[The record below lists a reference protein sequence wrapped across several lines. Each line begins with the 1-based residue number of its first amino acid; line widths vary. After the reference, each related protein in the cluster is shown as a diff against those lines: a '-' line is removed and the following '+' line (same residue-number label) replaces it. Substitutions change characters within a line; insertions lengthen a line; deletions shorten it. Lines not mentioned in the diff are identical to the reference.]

1 MNKQICDYYC
11 IIYMKSNIVTFSL
24 LSLLSLLFFYS
35 CKKDSA
41 DVMFPDNGDCVTT
54 NMSFSADIKPIL
66 SNSCAFAG
74 CHSTDTKAGGYA
86 YETYDEVI
94 LSANNGSLIGV
105 IKHQSGYSA
114 MPKGGSKLSNC
125 QISKIE
131 SWISSGALN
140 N

>member
-1 MNKQICDYYC
+1 VTNIVLSN
-11 IIYMKSNIVTFSL
+11 MKSNIVTFSL
-24 LSLLSLLFFYS
+24 LSFFVLVLLYS

-41 DVMFPDNGDCVTT
+41 DVMFPDKGDCLTT
-54 NMSFSADIKPIL
+54 NMKFSLDIKPIL
-66 SNSCAFAG
+66 ANSCAFAG
-74 CHSTDTKAGGYA
+74 CHSTTSKAGGYA

-94 LSANNGSLIGV
+94 LSANNGSLIGA
-105 IKHQSGYSA
+105 IKHQSGYST

-131 SWISSGALN
+131 SWISNGAPN

>member
-1 MNKQICDYYC
+1 VTNIVLS
-11 IIYMKSNIVTFSL
+11 IMKSNIVTFSL
-24 LSLLSLLFFYS
+24 LSFFLLVLLYS

-41 DVMFPDNGDCVTT
+41 VVMFPYKGDCLTT
-54 NMSFSADIKPIL
+54 NMKFSLDIKPIL
-66 SNSCAFAG
+66 ANSCAFAG
-74 CHSTDTKAGGYA
+74 CHSTTSKAGGYA

-94 LSANNGSLIGV
+94 LSANNGSLIGA
-105 IKHQSGYSA
+105 IKHQSGYST

-131 SWISSGALN
+131 SWISSGAPN